1 MAEEDLIDEDSQ
13 AFQIAEGES
22 GESYLRHEEKE
33 KEEEE
38 QEQEPE
44 VVELPQNVQHLQIKM
59 ERLRGE
65 IANLQSQFDNVRDEL
80 DTRIAAF
87 NWFNEQLQEA
97 LGSE

>member
-1 MAEEDLIDEDSQ
+1 MAEESLIKEENVL
-13 AFQIAEGES
+13 AEVES
-22 GESYLRHEEKE
+22 GETFLRREED
-33 KEEEE
+33 
-38 QEQEPE
+38 
-44 VVELPQNVQHLQIKM
+44 VVELPPNVQHLQIKM

-97 LGSE
+97 LNSE

>member
-1 MAEEDLIDEDSQ
+1 MAEEDLIREEDVL
-13 AFQIAEGES
+13 AEGES
-22 GESYLRHEEKE
+22 GEEYLRHEEE
-33 KEEEE
+33 
-38 QEQEPE
+38 EPE

>member
-1 MAEEDLIDEDSQ
+1 MAEEDLIDEDSL

-44 VVELPQNVQHLQIKM
+44 VVELPQNVQHLQI
-59 ERLRGE
+59 
-65 IANLQSQFDNVRDEL
+65 
-80 DTRIAAF
+80 
-87 NWFNEQLQEA
+87 
-97 LGSE
+97 

>member
-1 MAEEDLIDEDSQ
+1 MAEEDLIREEDVL
-13 AFQIAEGES
+13 AEGES
-22 GESYLRHEEKE
+22 GEEFLRH
-33 KEEEE
+33 EEE
-38 QEQEPE
+38 QEQPE
-44 VVELPQNVQHLQIKM
+44 VVELPPNVQNLQIKM

>member
-1 MAEEDLIDEDSQ
+1 MAEEDLIDEDSL

-97 LGSE
+97 LNSE

>member
-1 MAEEDLIDEDSQ
+1 MAEEDLTREEDVL
-13 AFQIAEGES
+13 AEGES
-22 GESYLRHEEKE
+22 GEEYLRHEEE
-33 KEEEE
+33 
-38 QEQEPE
+38 EPE
-44 VVELPQNVQHLQIKM
+44 VVELPPNVQHLQIKM